1 VRLVILLIISI
12 NLSITFASEK
22 KNYVVEDTMITKGN
36 DDVYSIPNHTNS
48 KNVIISLK
56 ENSIV
61 YVLEKQLVPN
71 QETHCGIDYFL
82 KIKTSK
88 GQIGYIWAGS
98 LISLKQFR
106 QHNDSLK
113 LWASLPQPLYTDL
126 IGKTY
131 FKDSDLAPEL
141 SSGEFISCGEKNLY
155 GIISFSNKYNG
166 NYAYLFFVIEDKR
179 NGDGLKVLDIVRLS
193 AADFKKGSSLWFKQC
208 ICKSQTKDCSDV
220 VAIYHH
226 NEEMAKKDIM
236 VKPDKAWRPNYKTQ
250 KLELI
255 SPETVTCGSIA
266 PEEYDD
272 NGP

>member
-1 VRLVILLIISI
+1 VRLVILLLISI
-12 NLSITFASEK
+12 NISIVFTSEK
-22 KNYVVEDTMITKGN
+22 KNYLIEDTMVTKSKTKLF
-36 DDVYSIPNHTNS
+36 SIPNHTNL
-48 KNVIISLK
+48 KNVVVSLK

-61 YVLEKQLVPN
+61 YVLEKRLVPN
-71 QETHCGIDYFL
+71 QESNCNIDYF
-82 KIKTSK
+82 IKVKAS
-88 GQIGYIWAGS
+88 GQSGYIWAGS
-98 LISLKQFR
+98 LITKKQIQ
-106 QHNDSLK
+106 QHQDSLK
-113 LWASLPQPLYTDL
+113 LWASLPQPSYTDL

-179 NGDGLKVLDIVRLS
+179 NGDGLKVLDIVKLNP
-193 AADFKKGSSLWFKQC
+193 ADFKEGSSLWFKQC
-208 ICKSQTKDCSDV
+208 TCKDQSKDCSDV
-220 VAIYHH
+220 VAVYHH

-266 PEEYDD
+266 PEESDD